1 MNKEKIYN
9 EEVAEEN
16 RNPETEAC
24 PSAEDDAC
32 ANVADQDAAAT
43 DTMAEAAA
51 EDELVKLA
59 AEVAEWK
66 DKYLRLQAEFDNYRK
81 RTLREKMEL
90 VETGGKEV
98 LLAMLPVKD
107 DVERA
112 VAAMMKTEDVESVRQ
127 GVQLIA
133 QKFTDALKQ
142 RGVTE
147 IEVVGKPFDEEV
159 AEAVARFAAGEEQKG
174 LVIDCVQTGYRLGE
188 RVLRFAKV
196 VVGE

>member
-9 EEVAEEN
+9 EEVAGETN
-16 RNPETEAC
+16 NPATEAC
-24 PSAEDDAC
+24 PSGEGDAC

-66 DKYLRLQAEFDNYRK
+66 DKYVRLQAEFDNYRK

-142 RGVTE
+142 RGVIE